1 MVNFHPSSTIRR
13 TVPIAELTERRT
25 KEPYMPDSLRIT
37 VDDVRKRM
45 EAGEEFIF
53 VDTRNPQAWS
63 QSDVKLPKAIRVP
76 LDSLDENLSKIPK
89 DRPIVTYCT

>member
-1 MVNFHPSSTIRR
+1 MFHPSSTIRR
-13 TVPIAELTERRT
+13 TVPLAELTERRT

>member
-1 MVNFHPSSTIRR
+1 
-13 TVPIAELTERRT
+13 
-25 KEPYMPDSLRIT
+25 MPDSLRIT
-37 VDDVRKRM
+37 VDEVRKRM
-45 EAGEEFIF
+45 EAGEDF
-53 VDTRNPQAWS
+53 VLIDTRNPQAWS

>member
-1 MVNFHPSSTIRR
+1 
-13 TVPIAELTERRT
+13 
-25 KEPYMPDSLRIT
+25 
-37 VDDVRKRM
+37 M
-45 EAGEEFIF
+45 EAGEELIF